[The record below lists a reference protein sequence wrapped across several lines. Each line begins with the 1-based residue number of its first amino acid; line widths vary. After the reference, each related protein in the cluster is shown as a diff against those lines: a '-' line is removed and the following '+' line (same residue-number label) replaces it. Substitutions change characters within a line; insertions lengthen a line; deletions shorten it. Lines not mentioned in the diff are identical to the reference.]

1 MGRKGSVKLAVAAIA
16 RKLTVAIWYLM
27 NGRWTQ
33 LGEINKR
40 LSIKVGK
47 IITMV
52 GKAPLQCLGATR
64 QQLRTR
70 ICESL
75 TTARTYVLDP
85 HKKFTPKPQRP

>member
-1 MGRKGSVKLAVAAIA
+1 
-16 RKLTVAIWYLM
+16 
-27 NGRWTQ
+27 
-33 LGEINKR
+33 
-40 LSIKVGK
+40 
-47 IITMV
+47 MV